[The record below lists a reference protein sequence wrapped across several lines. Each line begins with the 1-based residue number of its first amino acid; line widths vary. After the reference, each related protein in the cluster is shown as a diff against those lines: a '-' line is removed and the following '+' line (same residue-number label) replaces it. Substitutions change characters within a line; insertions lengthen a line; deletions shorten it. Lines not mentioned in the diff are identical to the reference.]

1 MNVCMY
7 LSASAGNEIL
17 IFYGYST
24 TQTEPAYCG
33 ITTLVLVLNALS
45 VDPQQTWK
53 GPWRWYEEK
62 MLNCCMDLEQVK
74 ETGITLRDFICLA
87 HCQGLSVDLHYGDSV
102 TLDDFRAAVQTA
114 CVEPPQDNNKDDNTE
129 ESALD
134 ILVVSYSRKV
144 LGQTGS
150 GHFSPI
156 AAYDVDSDSV
166 LILDTARFKYGAH
179 WVPLPLLFDAMGP
192 VDPNTGKSRGYCLL
206 SFSSHLSSV
215 AERTTQPLSILF
227 RSKMSEHPIRRK
239 YKEYLATLGTPIS
252 PSQVF
257 SYWSKDGSDWLYV
270 WKIMEPQRHSS
281 SSSAGAE
288 TVRNVQALIKDL
300 LRLETAIP
308 GSSCCDKNSS
318 GPETSS
324 CMSPQDALYVVYLAS
339 LEEPQRRGIVMDTVL
354 SLTAASTLTRE
365 KLMSEANLI
374 ATAIEMSDQSSF

>member
-1 MNVCMY
+1 MY
-7 LSASAGNEIL
+7 VSVGLAAFTGNEIL
-17 IFYGYST
+17 IVLCYST

-33 ITTLVLVLNALS
+33 ITTLVLVLNAFS

-74 ETGITLRDFICLA
+74 ENGITLRDFQCLA

-114 CVEPPQDNNKDDNTE
+114 CVEPHDNDDDTE

-150 GHFSPI
+150 GHFSPV
-156 AAYDVDSDSV
+156 AAYDVKSDSV

-179 WVPLPLLFDAMGP
+179 WVPLPLLFEAMGP
-192 VDPNTGKSRGYCLL
+192 MDPDTGKSRGYCLL
-206 SFSSHLSSV
+206 SFSSNPNV
-215 AERTTQPLSILF
+215 AAITSQPLSLLF
-227 RSKMSEHPIRRK
+227 RSKMSQHPIRRK
-239 YKEYLATLGTPIS
+239 YKEYLATLETPIS
-252 PSQVF
+252 LSQVF
-257 SYWSKDGSDWLYV
+257 SYWSKNGSDWLHV

-281 SSSAGAE
+281 PSSAGAE
-288 TVRNVQALIKDL
+288 TVRNVQALIEDL
-300 LRLETAIP
+300 LQSEAAIP
-308 GSSCCDKNSS
+308 GSSCQGNNCG
-318 GPETSS
+318 GPGAS
-324 CMSPQDALYVVYLAS
+324 CMTPQDALYVVYLAS
-339 LEEPQRRGIVMDTVL
+339 LEEPQRRKIAMNTVL
-354 SLTAASTLTRE
+354 SPTASTLTRE
-365 KLMSEANLI
+365 QLLSEANLI

>member
-1 MNVCMY
+1 MA
-7 LSASAGNEIL
+7 ASTGNEIL
-17 IFYGYST
+17 ILYCVVTCCYST

-33 ITTLVLVLNALS
+33 ITTLVLVLNAFS

-74 ETGITLRDFICLA
+74 ENGITLRDFQCLA

-114 CVEPPQDNNKDDNTE
+114 CVEPKDNDDDTTE

-150 GHFSPI
+150 GHFSPV
-156 AAYDVDSDSV
+156 AAYDVASDSV

-179 WVPLPLLFDAMGP
+179 WVPLPLLFEAMGP
-192 VDPNTGKSRGYCLL
+192 MDPDTGKSRGYCLL
-206 SFSSHLSSV
+206 SFSSHHNV
-215 AERTTQPLSILF
+215 AEITTQPLSLLF
-227 RSKMSEHPIRRK
+227 RSKMSQNPIRRK
-239 YKEYLATLGTPIS
+239 YKEYLATLATPIS
-252 PSQVF
+252 WIQAVA
-257 SYWSKDGSDWLYV
+257 YWSKDGSDWLQV

-281 SSSAGAE
+281 PSSAGAE
-288 TVRNVQALIKDL
+288 TVRNVQVLIQDL
-300 LRLETAIP
+300 LQYETSIP
-308 GSSCCDKNSS
+308 ASSCRGNNCG
-318 GPETSS
+318 GPAGAS
-324 CMSPQDALYVVYLAS
+324 CMAPQDALYVVYLAS
-339 LEEPQRRGIVMDTVL
+339 LKEPQRREIVMDAVL
-354 SLTAASTLTRE
+354 SPTASTLTTRE
-365 KLMSEANLI
+365 QLLSEANLI